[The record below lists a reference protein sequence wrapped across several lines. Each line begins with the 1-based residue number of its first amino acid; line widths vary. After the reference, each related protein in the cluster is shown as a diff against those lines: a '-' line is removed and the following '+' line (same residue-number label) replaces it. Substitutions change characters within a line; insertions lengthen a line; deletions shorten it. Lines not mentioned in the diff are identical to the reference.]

1 MYIFKAHT
9 IIEKKYS
16 GRSPVNEYTHLWHIL
31 IVPIHVKKAGRR
43 GGSGEPLLISEVV
56 RGSPAHRS
64 GTMQPGDRLL
74 AIDSTRLEH
83 LTLEDARAILQ
94 CCDDIVTLRV
104 QKDEL
109 YSGL

>member
-1 MYIFKAHT
+1 M
-9 IIEKKYS
+9 S
-16 GRSPVNEYTHLWHIL
+16 
-31 IVPIHVKKAGRR
+31 RR
-43 GGSGEPLLISEVV
+43 AGSGEPLLISEVV

-83 LTLEDARAILQ
+83 LTLDDAKSILN

-109 YSGL
+109 YSGENLGRVPTHILSIPTLTLKVI